1 MSSWPRAGGGR
12 TPCPEPPPPP
22 PPAPP
27 ATRRRRTGP
36 AASLPRGGCPGHAA
50 TMLIRH
56 GAAPHARSKPFP
68 YAKIPTLFSACAS
81 LLHFPSSLP
90 GRAAGAPLGTKP
102 MAGANQPGS
111 WIIQPSGSHSS
122 TPSTHLFFLARTAL
136 FLREHESCALKC
148 KKLSLTQLTGFIPF
162 SFLLAGPCRWRPTGH
177 KADGRRKPA
186 WFLDYTAFWIPQFH
200 AQHAPFFPRPH
211 CPVSKGARIVCFKV

>member
-36 AASLPRGGCPGHAA
+36 AASPPRGGCPGHAA

-148 KKLSLTQLTGFIPF
+148 KKLSLTF
-162 SFLLAGPCRWRPTGH
+162 REV
-177 KADGRRKPA
+177 RRKSLSLSKKVPA
-186 WFLDYTAFWIPQFH
+186 PICQIWSGGDTQVPQ
-200 AQHAPFFPRPH
+200 
-211 CPVSKGARIVCFKV
+211 PVDAGRGSR